1 MAQASAAPMITK
13 TRGVNF
19 SHRWIIIISCFRG
32 ATHAIRDPEITDI
45 DASTNMGDVKELL
58 SSR

>member
-1 MAQASAAPMITK
+1 MTQASIAPVVTK
-13 TRGVNF
+13 TRGVYF
-19 SHRWIIIISCFRG
+19 SHKWIIIISCFRG

-45 DASTNMGDVKELL
+45 EASINIGDVKELL